1 MLMKLFKIYTDK
13 DEVLHKKA
21 EEVSFPIDEET
32 SKTML
37 DMVEYLRLSQ
47 DDEFAAKHNIRSGV
61 GLAAPQIGISKRF
74 YAVYLDDKDKHYEY
88 VLVNP
93 KIISTS
99 VKKAYLSTGEG
110 CLSVPSDIPGFVYRY
125 YKVTIKA
132 YDAITN
138 KEVTLR
144 LSGYPAIVFQHEYDH
159 LDGVLYYE
167 RIDKNNPFKKDD
179 NAIEI

>member
-93 KIISTS
+93 KIISQS
-99 VKKAYLSTGEG
+99 GEMTGVEG
-110 CLSVPSDIPGFVYRY
+110 CLSVPGKQGIVKRPSYVRVEALDRNG
-125 YKVTIKA
+125 VTQTYEGTELLA
-132 YDAITN
+132 RC
-138 KEVTLR
+138 LC
-144 LSGYPAIVFQHEYDH
+144 HEIDH
-159 LDGVLYYE
+159 LDGILYT
-167 RIDKNNPFKKDD
+167 DKAEKIIYPDED
-179 NAIEI
+179 GEYSEDETV